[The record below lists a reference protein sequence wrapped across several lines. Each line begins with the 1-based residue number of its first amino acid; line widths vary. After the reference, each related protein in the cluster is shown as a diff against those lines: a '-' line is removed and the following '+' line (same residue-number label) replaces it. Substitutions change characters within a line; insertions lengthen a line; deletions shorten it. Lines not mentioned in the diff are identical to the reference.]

1 MKLSK
6 IRTFDSLH
14 IAAAEE
20 AKADVLLTTDD
31 KLEKM
36 AEKLELKVKVM
47 NPLKFAWEKI
57 QMSNVNLNS
66 LLEIRMIGMQALRDA
81 LGPVGMVRFIQQYET
96 GYGDYTKEKQNEPD
110 ADLDELDAL
119 LNMQAL

>member
-1 MKLSK
+1 
-6 IRTFDSLH
+6 
-14 IAAAEE
+14 
-20 AKADVLLTTDD
+20 
-31 KLEKM
+31 
-36 AEKLELKVKVM
+36 
-47 NPLKFAWEKI
+47 
-57 QMSNVNLNS
+57 MSNVNLNS

-119 LNMQAL
+119 LNM